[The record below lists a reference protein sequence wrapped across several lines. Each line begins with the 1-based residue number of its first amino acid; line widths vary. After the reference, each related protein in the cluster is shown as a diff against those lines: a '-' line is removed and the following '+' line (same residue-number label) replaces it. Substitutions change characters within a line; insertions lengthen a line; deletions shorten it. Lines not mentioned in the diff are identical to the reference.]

1 MTWYYSCNT
10 ATSSDWV
17 NNFDPNSFKRE
28 YMGSFDL
35 SEDIKKEAKP
45 PPKQVYFDP
54 EELVL

>member
-1 MTWYYSCNT
+1 MTWYKCDTTS
-10 ATSSDWV
+10 SSDWT
-17 NNFDPNSFKRE
+17 NSNDPYNFKRE

-45 PPKQVYFDP
+45 PPNVIYFDP